1 MLIRLHVRNILLVK
15 NAELAFKPGLN
26 VLTGET
32 GAGKSILLDCLGFLL
47 GQKSV
52 KIDVGNNGDV
62 GEVTGVFELKEN
74 KKLKKILVELGYQW
88 TKDII
93 VRRQLNFENR
103 RKSFLNDTPCSVELL
118 KILGS
123 FLIDLNGQFD
133 EQGLLDRNTHL
144 NFLDKFSN
152 STGLLN
158 EVEQTWVKINLKKK
172 ELEREKNEQENVQ
185 NIEFLQNSLKE
196 IRTLNLKKIEL
207 ESLES
212 RRKELKEIINVRS
225 DLSNALKEIQGEGFE
240 DSIINSIKYLEK
252 VEKKFGSSED
262 LPLKILEDILDKYAL
277 ASSKLE
283 ELVSNS
289 SQSEEELADL
299 ENKYFLVKKLMRTHN
314 VEIEGFF
321 KLENLIEQQ
330 LQAVLGASE
339 RIKKIEEDIY
349 TLKKDFDSNAD
360 ALSKKRKESAK
371 LLDKSIQKELAPLK
385 LDKTIFRTEIAAEKP
400 NKSGID
406 KATFMTAINPGTPLK
421 HLNRIASGGE
431 LSRFLLAVKLCLI
444 NDQTDQSQVFDEI
457 DRGVGGATATAI
469 GRRLLS
475 LSKKEQVLVVTHS
488 PQVAAFSDNHIKVEK
503 FTDGDNTY
511 TKVQTLDKEEVIEEV
526 ARMLSGDLV
535 SNEAE
540 AAAKSLISA
549 SMEIS

>member
-1 MLIRLHVRNILLVK
+1 MLIRLHVKNILLVK

-133 EQGLLDRNTHL
+133 EQGLLDRNNHL

-158 EVEQTWVKINLKKK
+158 EVEQTWIKINLKKK
-172 ELEREKNEQENVQ
+172 ELEREKNEQEKEQ

-240 DSIINSIKYLEK
+240 ESIINSIKYLEK

-262 LPLKILEDILDKYAL
+262 LPLKHLEDVLNKYAL

-289 SQSEEELADL
+289 SQSEEELAEL

-321 KLENLIEQQ
+321 KLENLIEEQ
-330 LQAVLGASE
+330 LQTVLAASG

-349 TLKKDFDSNAD
+349 TLKKDFDSNANE
-360 ALSKKRKESAK
+360 LSKKRKEFAK
-371 LLDKSIQKELAPLK
+371 LLDKSIEKELVPLK
-385 LDKTIFRTEIAAEKP
+385 LDKTIFRTEIVAEKP

-469 GRRLLS
+469 GRRLLT

>member
-1 MLIRLHVRNILLVK
+1 MNVRNILLVK
-15 NAELAFKPGLN
+15 NAELDFKPGLN

-74 KKLKKILVELGYQW
+74 KKLKKILGELGYQW

-152 STGLLN
+152 STSLLN
-158 EVEQTWVKINLKKK
+158 EVEQTWMKINLKKK
-172 ELEREKNEQENVQ
+172 ELENEKNEQENVQ

-196 IRTLNLKKIEL
+196 IRTLNLKKVDL
-207 ESLES
+207 EKLES
-212 RRKELKEIINVRS
+212 RRKELKEIISVRS

-240 DSIINSIKYLEK
+240 DSIINSIKYLER

-289 SQSEEELADL
+289 SQSEEELAEL

-321 KLENLIEQQ
+321 KLENLIEEQ
-330 LQAVLGASE
+330 LQSVLGASG

-349 TLKKDFDSNAD
+349 ALEKDFDTNAD
-360 ALSKKRKESAK
+360 ELSKKRKESAK
-371 LLDKSIQKELAPLK
+371 LLDKSIQRELVPLK
-385 LDKTIFRTEIAAEKP
+385 LDKTIFRTELIAEKP

-406 KATFMTAINPGTPLK
+406 KATFMTAINPGSPLK
-421 HLNRIASGGE
+421 QLNRIASGGE

-444 NDQTDQSQVFDEI
+444 NYQTDQSQVFDEI

-503 FTDGDNTY
+503 VADGDNTY
-511 TKVQTLDKEEVIEEV
+511 TKVKTLDKQEVIEEV